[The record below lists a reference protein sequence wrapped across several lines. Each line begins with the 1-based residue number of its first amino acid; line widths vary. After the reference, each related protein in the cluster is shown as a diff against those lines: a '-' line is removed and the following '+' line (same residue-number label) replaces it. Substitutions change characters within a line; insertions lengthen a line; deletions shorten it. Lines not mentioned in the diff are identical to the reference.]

1 MATTMNEPKEIMLL
15 DGTKIVARPLKISL
29 LKEFMKTFD
38 GIADVAEDNEKSLD
52 VLLKCV
58 GIALKQYAPDTEGKD
73 LEEILDLPTVYAIV
87 EEASGIKLGENLFNA

>member
-1 MATTMNEPKEIMLL
+1 MATTINESKDIMLL

-58 GIALKQYAPDTEGKD
+58 SIALKQYSPESAEKD
-73 LEEILDLPTVYAIV
+73 LEDILDLPTVYAIV
-87 EEASGIKLGENLFNA
+87 EEASGIKLGENLLRS